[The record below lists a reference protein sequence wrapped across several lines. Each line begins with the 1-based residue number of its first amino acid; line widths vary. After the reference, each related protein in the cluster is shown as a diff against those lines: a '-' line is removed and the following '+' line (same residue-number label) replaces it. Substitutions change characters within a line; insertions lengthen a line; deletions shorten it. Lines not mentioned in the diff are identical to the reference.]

1 MHCSLVARLGPWG
14 SGPSSHRSSRFCY
27 PNKPIKSNCSVFA
40 HAMLFHAFLA
50 LLMLFPGPQMASN
63 HSPPHPLTLS
73 ASYLYAFLFCD
84 FCILVVYKTLIQLPK
99 RSLDTT
105 SSKKPLWLSRYMG
118 WWQTYS
124 EHNGGLGANWRVA
137 SESVQGITKA
147 CFSPELKTFTPKVK
161 NKI

>member
-84 FCILVVYKTLIQLPK
+84 FCILVVIKLWFNFQNEAWTPPPP
-99 RSLDTT
+99 RSLCDFLDIWDDDRLTVST
-105 SSKKPLWLSRYMG
+105 M
-118 WWQTYS
+118 
-124 EHNGGLGANWRVA
+124 EA
-137 SESVQGITKA
+137 SEQTGEWHLRVCKESQRHVSAQNLRLSHQK
-147 CFSPELKTFTPKVK
+147 
-161 NKI
+161 

>member
-14 SGPSSHRSSRFCY
+14 SGPSSHCSSRFCY
-27 PNKPIKSNCSVFA
+27 PNNPIKSNGSVLA

-73 ASYLYAFLFCD
+73 ASHLYAFLFCV

-105 SSKKPLWLSRYMG
+105 SSKKPSVTFYIYEMMTDLQWA
-118 WWQTYS
+118 Q
-124 EHNGGLGANWRVA
+124 WRPR
-137 SESVQGITKA
+137 SKLERGIWECARNQKGKFQPRT
-147 CFSPELKTFTPKVK
+147 
-161 NKI
+161 